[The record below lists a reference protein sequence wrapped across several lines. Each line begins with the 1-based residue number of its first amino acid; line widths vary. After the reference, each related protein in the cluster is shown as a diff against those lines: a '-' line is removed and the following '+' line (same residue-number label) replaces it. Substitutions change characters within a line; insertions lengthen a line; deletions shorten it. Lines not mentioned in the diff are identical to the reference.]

1 MHNQQCNIP
10 AFLNKLT
17 SLVDDPNTDN
27 LIYWDSSGRS
37 FHIRD
42 GNRLAKD
49 VLPMFFKHNNLSSFI
64 RQLNMYGFRKINR
77 ADSVIG
83 FASDNEDMEFSHPYF
98 QRNNVN
104 LLSKIHR
111 KPPSYNFAANFLNN
125 NLSFNTPVSIN
136 SLCDQIAANGG
147 NRIVLGTEFNRLSE
161 AVRQMRSRQESTTQQ
176 MHILRAEN
184 QFMYRQISQ
193 LRNQLEQQGQ
203 LIQTLFNFLSAI
215 ASDRRNSGIRIG
227 SGKRKLALTGAPAAD
242 GIPPCVEYNL
252 DPAMIPEKAR
262 LVPSNSQIKRV
273 LFSQPQTAMAAT
285 SGSSEVVPRC
295 NSSPVEV
302 LSSSSNTT
310 VLSQSA
316 PILAIQDVT
325 PVRKRSRSASVN
337 QKLLPETAFMSS
349 PPDVLSFNPDLLDTM
364 ASGASTDA
372 SEDVITS
379 KPFEEGIEGFDDG
392 FVQSCKLPPSDCHLS
407 DIEPSISSPIANLP
421 STFIQD
427 HDQPLSERE
436 RKIISG
442 GKLTVKHGKKPR
454 SAAVSKIMSPVRRF
468 TAPGPGKNSS
478 SLSKSPML
486 ANVGREENVTSPYI
500 PDGED
505 LLSSNSPA
513 QKGFKIAELTGVEG
527 DFPWDSETDQPADA
541 SLMNDIVSLDRQD
554 GGDRG
559 VSENGDRN
567 MDDVVTNFMLSPSLG
582 QSDQND
588 LFDNFFAI
596 SPLKSLT
603 SSLASPDCDIND
615 IVSDP

>member
-1 MHNQQCNIP
+1 MHNQPCNIP

-17 SLVDDPNTDN
+17 SLVDDPNTDD
-27 LIYWDSSGRS
+27 LIYWDPSGRS

-49 VLPMFFKHNNLSSFI
+49 VLPMLFKHNNLSSFI

-77 ADSVIG
+77 ADSVVG
-83 FASDNEDMEFSHPYF
+83 FASDTEDMEFSHPYF

-111 KPPSYNFAANFLNN
+111 KPPTYNFAANFLNN
-125 NLSFNTPVSIN
+125 NLSFNTPVNIN

-147 NRIVLGTEFNRLSE
+147 NRIILGTEFNRLSE

-227 SGKRKLALTGAPAAD
+227 SGKRKLALTGAPAAN
-242 GIPPCVEYNL
+242 GIPACVEYNL
-252 DPAMIPEKAR
+252 DPTMLPDKAR
-262 LVPSNSQIKRV
+262 LVPSNPQIKRV
-273 LFSQPQTAMAAT
+273 LFSQPQSTVSST
-285 SGSSEVVPRC
+285 SGASEVMPRC

-302 LSSSSNTT
+302 LTSPSNTT
-310 VLSQSA
+310 VLSQSS

-325 PVRKRSRSASVN
+325 PARKRSRSGSVIQRHLSEAN
-337 QKLLPETAFMSS
+337 FTSS
-349 PPDVLSFNPDLLDTM
+349 PPDVLSFTPDLLDTT
-364 ASGASTDA
+364 ASGTSNNVTK
-372 SEDVITS
+372 EVITS
-379 KPFEEGIEGFDDG
+379 KPFEGGIQGFDEG
-392 FVQSCKLPPSDCHLS
+392 FVQSCRLPPSDCHLS
-407 DIEPSISSPIANLP
+407 DIEPSISSPIGNL
-421 STFIQD
+421 SGAFIQD
-427 HDQPLSERE
+427 QDHPSPETEHKTSSD
-436 RKIISG
+436 
-442 GKLTVKHGKKPR
+442 GKSAVKHGRKPR
-454 SAAVSKIMSPVRRF
+454 SAAVSRNRPPFRRF
-468 TAPGPGKNSS
+468 TVLAPDKNSS
-478 SLSKSPML
+478 IFSTSPML
-486 ANVGREENVTSPYI
+486 ANVNREDNISPPYI

-505 LLSSNSPA
+505 LLSSNSSA
-513 QKGFKIAELTGVEG
+513 QKGFKIAELTDVEG
-527 DFPWDSETDQPADA
+527 DFPWDGETSQPDG
-541 SLMNDIVSLDRQD
+541 SLMNGIVSMDRQED
-554 GGDRG
+554 AGRG
-559 VSENGDRN
+559 VSGDGDRN
-567 MDDVVTNFMLSPSLG
+567 MDDVVASFMMSPSLG

-588 LFDNFFAI
+588 LFENFFAI

-615 IVSDP
+615 IVPDP